1 MRAAFRAVEASFAG
15 AGHAPRWPVGVVV
28 ERMPIMGATQSRL
41 GEGHLM
47 HVSLQAAESTMLD
60 GLIAHEMGHVVRTEA
75 RHPSHN
81 KLVHDRA
88 VARVEVPRAF
98 ARGFP
103 RLARAAIGHAEDI
116 YADDLAIPLVVGD
129 RSRGFFAEWVR
140 NAMAVAGDGWDEVF
154 GALDIA
160 FSLGN
165 LARHGLLGPRDPLR
179 GEAKVFAD
187 GRKIASLEG
196 LTGTYRDLPEPVTD
210 KECEDHLAGLLATA
224 LDELRGRPA

>member
-1 MRAAFRAVEASFAG
+1 
-15 AGHAPRWPVGVVV
+15 
-28 ERMPIMGATQSRL
+28 MGATQSRP
-41 GEGHLM
+41 GEGHLV

-103 RLARAAIGHAEDI
+103 RLARAAIGHAEDV
-116 YADDLAIPLVVGD
+116 YADDLAIPLTLGE
-129 RSRGFFAEWVR
+129 RSRPFFAEWVR
-140 NAMAVAGDGWDEVF
+140 NAMAMAGNGWDEVF

-165 LARHGLLGPRDPLR
+165 LERHGLLGPRDPLR
-179 GEAKVFAD
+179 REANAFAE
-187 GRKIASLEG
+187 GRKIVSLDA

-210 KECEDHLAGLLATA
+210 RECEDRLAELLRTA
-224 LDELRGRPA
+224 LGELLRRPA